1 MNPDKLLLATNNIG
15 KAREY
20 QALLSGIPFSIVTMA
35 EQSITI
41 DVDETGSSFEENARL
56 KAGILARESELLT
69 LADDSGLEVD
79 ALGGEPGVLSHR
91 YAGEG
96 ASDRDRIDFLLEK
109 LKDIPEENRAAR
121 FCCVIAIAAP
131 DGTIEICSGECR
143 GLITKEPR
151 GDQGFGYDPI
161 FYIPELGKTMA
172 EISPE
177 EKNRISH
184 RARAAEKARKVLM
197 KWDKREGIA

>member
-1 MNPDKLLLATNNIG
+1 MISSKLLLATNNIG

-35 EQSITI
+35 EQGITI

-56 KAGILARESELLT
+56 KACILARESGLLT

-79 ALGGEPGVLSHR
+79 ALAGKPGVLSHR

-96 ASDRDRIDFLLEK
+96 ASDKDRNNFLLEK
-109 LKDIPEENRAAR
+109 LKDIPEEKRAAR
-121 FCCVIAIAAP
+121 FFCVIAIAAP
-131 DGTIEICSGECR
+131 DGTVEICSGECR
-143 GLITKEPR
+143 GNITKTPR
-151 GDQGFGYDPI
+151 GEHGFGYDPI
-161 FYIPELGKTMA
+161 FFVPEMGKTMA
-172 EISPE
+172 ELSPE

-184 RARAAEKARKVLM
+184 RARAAEKAREVLI
-197 KWDKREGIA
+197 KRGRTN